1 MWQKIKKCKFVIII
15 MQPLRKLK
23 RKSLLLDKVI
33 EYGLDLNKYS
43 KILKLKK

>member
-1 MWQKIKKCKFVIII
+1 MWQKIKKQKFTIII
-15 MQPLRKLK
+15 MQPISKLK

-43 KILKLKK
+43 RILKLKK